1 MGEFDGVIG
10 AGSPKGELGIEF
22 VPPGGDGIAQGFEK
36 FAQYGFAAAAGE
48 NGYFAVQGHGCI
60 YQFGSFFALAVQGA
74 SKGFG
79 QCGAHEGGADI
90 GAVVDVLVQG
100 EAAFSSSFAPDKGDG
115 IDIEQQGGGAFF
127 RGGDGVED
135 VYDARAEGGGLA
147 AVRVF
152 VEEVSQIRGGLI
164 CRRQGQQHA

>member
-22 VPPGGDGIAQGFEK
+22 VPPGGDGVTQGFEK
-36 FAQYGFAAAAGE
+36 FAKYAFAASAGE
-48 NGYFAVQGHGCI
+48 NGDFAVKRHGGI
-60 YQFGSFFALAVQGA
+60 DQFGPFFALAVQGA
-74 SKGFG
+74 SERFG
-79 QCGAHEGGADI
+79 QCGAHEGGTDI
-90 GAVVDVLVQG
+90 GSIVDILVQG

-127 RGGDGVED
+127 LGGDGVED
-135 VYDARAEGGGLA
+135 VYGARAEGGGLA

-152 VEEVSQIRGGLI
+152 VEQVPQIRGGPM
-164 CRRQGQQHA
+164 CCCQG